1 MNKILSLIFVLGFI
15 SAACTDVE
23 LPRETPTSPV
33 ESYQE
38 LPK

>member
-1 MNKILSLIFVLGFI
+1 MKQTLFVIAILALL
-15 SAACTDVE
+15 AAGCTEVE
-23 LPRETPTSPV
+23 LPRETPSSPV